1 MNSLRGRVVV
11 ITGGNGFLGM
21 EYTHAF
27 LEAGARVVSWDK
39 SDSNDSVD
47 ITNPTKVMAAT
58 KRLVKRF
65 GQVDILINNAAMN
78 PAPNDKAAAQQFSRY
93 EKYPISLWRLE
104 IEVGL
109 TGALV
114 CTQALAPLMMKNK
127 RGSIINVGSHYGLN
141 APDDRIYKKGM
152 HKSIAYATIKG
163 ALLNFTR
170 SWAGYLGPHGVRVNC
185 IVLGGVFRG
194 QDKSFVKK
202 YIAKTMLRR
211 MAEPS
216 EYNEAMMFLASD
228 ASRYMTGSTL
238 VIDGGWTAW

>member
-1 MNSLRGRVVV
+1 MKPLQDKVAV
-11 ITGGNGFLGM
+11 ITGGNGFLGR
-21 EYTHAF
+21 EYARAF

-39 SDSNDSVD
+39 CDSKDSID
-47 ITNPTKVMAAT
+47 ITNPTKVMVAT
-58 KRLVKRF
+58 RKLMEKF
-65 GQVDILINNAAMN
+65 GRVDILINNAAMN
-78 PAPNDKAAAQQFSRY
+78 PAPNDKAASQQFARY
-93 EKYPISLWRLE
+93 EKYPLSLWRAE

-114 CTQALAPLMMKNK
+114 CAQALAPLMMKQ
-127 RGSIINVGSHYGLN
+127 RSGSIINVGSHYGLN

-152 HKSIAYATIKG
+152 HKSIAYATVKG

-194 QDKSFVKK
+194 HDKRFVKN
-202 YIAKTMLRR
+202 YSAKTMLGR
-211 MAEPS
+211 MAEPD
-216 EYNEAMMFLASD
+216 EYNGAMLFLASD
-228 ASRYMTGSTL
+228 ASSYMTGSTL